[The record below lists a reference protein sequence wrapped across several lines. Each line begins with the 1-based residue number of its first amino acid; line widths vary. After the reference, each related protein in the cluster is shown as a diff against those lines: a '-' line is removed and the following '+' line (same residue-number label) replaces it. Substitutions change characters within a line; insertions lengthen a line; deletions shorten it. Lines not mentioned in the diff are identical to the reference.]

1 MLKAKLHVLAVCA
14 ALSLPGP
21 ALATVIAYPLQTGDT
36 IIGNLETVHANGEER
51 PVDVARR
58 RGLGHAELTL
68 INPSLD
74 VWLPGNRD
82 EIVLPMEFVLPNAP
96 HKGIVLNIPE
106 MRLYYYRTDKATGAS
121 EVITYPVGIGRE
133 GVGTPHA
140 LTRVAS
146 KAKDPVWIPPE
157 SIRAEHAAAG
167 DPLPARVGP
176 GPDNP
181 MGTHALRLGLPMY
194 AIHGTNKPWGVGMR
208 VSHGCI
214 RLYNEHIAQLFEL
227 VPVGTPVNIV
237 NQPYKV
243 GVRDRRIYL
252 EAHPSLDEDQ
262 EHFNDNMTSVVKA
275 LVAMTEEGGYQ
286 VDWELARQ
294 IIQQARGIPVEIGHL
309 KSAIPATVTAAARP
323 VPQPARGAPPRPA
336 PAPAPARESGMN
348 LKLDARLP
356 HESH

>member
-1 MLKAKLHVLAVCA
+1 MLKPTLLALCA
-14 ALSLPGP
+14 AM
-21 ALATVIAYPLQTGDT
+21 ALAFAATAQANVYPLPAGDT
-36 IIGNLETVHANGEER
+36 LIGALETVHGQGDER
-51 PVDVARR
+51 PVEIARR

-68 INPSLD
+68 INPTLD
-74 VWLPGNRD
+74 VWLPGNKD
-82 EIVLPMEFVLPNAP
+82 EIVLPLEFVLPNAP

-106 MRLYYYRTDKATGAS
+106 MRLYYYRPNRDTGAM

-133 GVGTPHA
+133 GVGTPHQ

-146 KAKDPVWIPPE
+146 KARDPVWIPPD
-157 SIRAEHAAAG
+157 SIRAEHAAMG
-167 DPLPARVGP
+167 DILPARVGP

-181 MGTHALRLGLPMY
+181 MGTHALRLALPMY

-214 RLYNEHIAQLFEL
+214 RLYNEHIAELFEI

-243 GVRDRRIYL
+243 GVRAGRIYL

-294 IIQQARGIPVEIGHL
+294 IIQQARGIPVEIGRIKTPTTL
-309 KSAIPATVTAAARP
+309 ATATGHA
-323 VPQPARGAPPRPA
+323 A
-336 PAPAPARESGMN
+336 PAPAAVLPARAPAAADAAVN
-348 LKLDARLP
+348 LKLDPRL
-356 HESH
+356 SQDSR